1 MYSPCSLWL
10 IQVRISKDVAV
21 AVEYLFIPDI
31 SGDDDARAISA
42 ALTALPGV
50 RLVTVGVADKRVRV
64 EHDRRAG
71 LEELL
76 RALNDAGYQRVA
88 VLA

>member
-1 MYSPCSLWL
+1 M
-10 IQVRISKDVAV
+10 
-21 AVEYLFIPDI
+21 AVEYLLVPDI
-31 SGDDDARAISA
+31 SGDADVRAISA
-42 ALTALPGV
+42 ALYALPGV
-50 RLVTVGVADKRVRV
+50 RLVTVSLPDRRVRV

-76 RALNDAGYQRVA
+76 RAINGAGYQQVA

>member
-1 MYSPCSLWL
+1 M
-10 IQVRISKDVAV
+10 
-21 AVEYLFIPDI
+21 AVEFFLVPGI

-64 EHDRRAG
+64 EHDRRVGA
-71 LEELL
+71 EELL
-76 RALNDAGYQRVA
+76 RTLNEAGYRQVA